1 LTIEKVHC
9 LHIEEHFFVGK
20 GSMRAIMIIILGV
33 GLRLNCFSQEP
44 AHPDTTDY
52 RIVKT
57 DGTELIGRILKED
70 ERELSI
76 RVSDGRMIIIPQYV
90 IKEIKP
96 VKPGELSEKGVF
108 VGEDRFATRYFI
120 TTNGLPLK
128 KGEHYIQWNLF
139 GPDFQFAVSDRFGL
153 GIMTTWLALP
163 IIGTAK
169 YSIPLKQDFQ
179 FAVGTMVGTSSWI
192 TLLGSDANVGGA
204 LPFGTLSYG
213 TRRANLAFSG
223 GYGVIWAE
231 GDSDGRALTS
241 IAGMIKVSSRIS
253 LVFDSFIVIKG
264 KTTRSTTTEWQSV
277 YDPNTGTYQDQL
289 VTVTTEDRKP
299 GLGLFIPGVRWH
311 QAEGKAF
318 QFGFTGISFDGELL
332 PIPMPM
338 VQWYRSL

>member
-1 LTIEKVHC
+1 MRFIIPC
-9 LHIEEHFFVGK
+9 LFFLLCYTK
-20 GSMRAIMIIILGV
+20 SYA
-33 GLRLNCFSQEP
+33 QEP
-44 AHPDTTDY
+44 IHPDTVDY

-57 DGTELIGRILKED
+57 DGTELIGRIIKED
-70 ERELSI
+70 ERELSVK
-76 RVSDGRMIIIPQYV
+76 VSDGRMIIIPQYIV
-90 IKEIKP
+90 KEIKP
-96 VKPGELSEKGVF
+96 IKPGELSEKGVF

-169 YSIPLKQDFQ
+169 YSIPLKNDFQ
-179 FAVGTMVGTSSWI
+179 FALGTMVGTSSWI
-192 TLLGSDANVGGA
+192 TLLGSDANAGGA

-213 TRRANLAFSG
+213 TRRANLAVSG
-223 GYGVIWAE
+223 GYGVIWAD

-241 IAGMIKVSSRIS
+241 VAGTIKVSSRIS

-264 KTTRSTTTEWQSV
+264 KTKRSTTTQWQSV
-277 YDPNTGTYQDQL
+277 YDPNTGTYTDQL
-289 VTVTTEDRKP
+289 VTTTTEDRRP

-332 PIPMPM
+332 PVPMPM
-338 VQWYRSL
+338 VQWYRTL

>member
-1 LTIEKVHC
+1 
-9 LHIEEHFFVGK
+9 
-20 GSMRAIMIIILGV
+20 MRFILLLSFISV
-33 GLRLNCFSQEP
+33 ISTFSFSQEP
-44 AHPDTTDY
+44 MHPDTVDY

-57 DGTELIGRILKED
+57 DGSELIGRILKED
-70 ERELSI
+70 ERELTI
-76 RVSDGRMIIIPQYV
+76 KVSDGRMIIVPQYV
-90 IKEIKP
+90 VKEIKP
-96 VKPGELSEKGVF
+96 VRAGELSEKGIYI
-108 VGEDRFATRYFI
+108 GEDRFATRYFI
-120 TTNGLPLK
+120 TTNGLPMK

-169 YSIPLKQDFQ
+169 YSIPLKHDFQ
-179 FAVGTMVGTSSWI
+179 FALGAMVGTSSWI
-192 TLLGSDANVGGA
+192 TLLGSNANAGGA

-213 TRRANLAFSG
+213 TRRANLAISG
-223 GYGVIWAE
+223 GYGVIWAD

-253 LVFDSFIVIKG
+253 LVFDSFIVVKG
-264 KTTRSTTTEWQSV
+264 QTTRTTSSEWQSV
-277 YDPNTGTYQDQL
+277 YNPSTGTYQDQL
-289 VTVTTEDRKP
+289 VTTTTEDRKP

-332 PIPMPM
+332 PVPMPM
-338 VQWYRSL
+338 VQWYRTL